1 MRPAANPPGA
11 PPRHD
16 RPGIPEYAS
25 LRTRETAVQ
34 PLLVLVILP
43 IAIGA
48 LAEAAFRD
56 AKRASLAAGLGS
68 AIAVSVAVQI
78 LDADAGWSWLAAV
91 LVSPLP
97 IALAVGTVLFW
108 YGRTTARRHRRPH
121 GA

>member
-1 MRPAANPPGA
+1 MTSAANLPGA

-16 RPGIPEYAS
+16 RPGFPEYAS